1 MSKSITIPSDR
12 GSRITVVINGMTYVY
27 QAGATVTVPDEV
39 AAAIANMLAMNPGGT
54 RKTMLD
60 EMLEGVSGD
69 IDDVKEDISD
79 IKDDID
85 DIKDDIDALDERV
98 TALEEAS
105 EETEEETES
114 GS

>member
-1 MSKSITIPSDR
+1 MSTSITIPSDR
-12 GSRITVVINGMTYVY
+12 GSRITVVINGVTYVY

-39 AAAIANMLAMNPGGT
+39 ATAIANMLAMDPGGT
-54 RKTMLD
+54 RKSMRD

-69 IDDVKEDISD
+69 IDDVKE
-79 IKDDID
+79 DID

-98 TALEEAS
+98 TALEEAG
-105 EETEEETES
+105 EDTES

>member
-1 MSKSITIPSDR
+1 MSTSITIPSDR
-12 GSRITVVINGMTYVY
+12 GSRITVVINGVTYVY

-39 AAAIANMLAMNPGGT
+39 AAAIANMLAMDPGGT

-60 EMLEGVSGD
+60 EMLEGVNGD

-85 DIKDDIDALDERV
+85 AIDERV
-98 TALEEAS
+98 TALEEAG
-105 EETEEETES
+105 EDTES

>member
-12 GSRITVVINGMTYVY
+12 GSRITVVINGVTYVY

-39 AAAIANMLAMNPGGT
+39 AAAIANMLAMDPGGT

-60 EMLEGVSGD
+60 EMLEGVNGD
-69 IDDVKEDISD
+69 IDDVKEDIS
-79 IKDDID
+79 

-98 TALEEAS
+98 TALEEAG
-105 EETEEETES
+105 EDTES

>member
-1 MSKSITIPSDR
+1 MSTSITIPSDR
-12 GSRITVVINGMTYVY
+12 GSRITVVINGVTYVY

-39 AAAIANMLAMNPGGT
+39 AAAIANMLAMDPGGT

-85 DIKDDIDALDERV
+85 ALDERV
-98 TALEEAS
+98 TALEEAG
-105 EETEEETES
+105 EDTES